1 MQEINDIL
9 PFSLMK
15 MAFHAESHHGL
26 NKTTTTASRDDD
38 LAL

>member
-1 MQEINDIL
+1 MQEINEIF

-15 MAFHAESHHGL
+15 MAFHAELHQGL
-26 NKTTTTASRDDD
+26 TKTTTTASRDDD